1 MIRVPIFI
9 FCVLSFFKSAALS
22 ADSQFIKLKPNA
34 ELTAEVSDGLT
45 ANDFFLFH
53 ENQFPSQCLKLVTPR
68 LDTVRLY
75 QINNGQYQMIYSRVG
90 LNQKNKKFIHYIVP
104 LYNGIYP
111 DSFKLEIKSS
121 FKIIFKMVLE
131 ETEVSHKKEHIF
143 ELWFS
148 LFTGIMLV
156 MIIYNL
162 FLFFS
167 VKDNI
172 YLLYVLYMLTVLFT
186 QLSIF
191 GVAAKYL
198 WAGNE
203 WLNYQSVNIFTSLVG
218 IASLEFFKKF
228 NQTKDFFPKADK
240 LLNIHHVVYVLTLIY
255 SFSDKSNVPTA
266 YGLISVNATVL
277 SIIAIILS
285 FKLMIDG
292 FRPAKFFLIAW
303 ILFIV
308 GIVLYIM
315 KDFGFLPLT
324 FLTRYMMP
332 IGSAMETVI
341 LSLALADRINILK
354 KEKEASQAQALN
366 EMRKNQQ
373 LIREQNI
380 VLEQKVVER
389 TAELEQTLKDL
400 KQMQSQLVAAEK
412 LASLGQLTAGIAHE
426 INNPINFVSSNI
438 EPLKNDIKD
447 IIELLN
453 IYKEKAR
460 SLNPAEFKSAKE
472 FEDEIDLDYTIE
484 EIDRL
489 MKGIRE
495 GADRTTEI
503 VSSLRTFSRT
513 DEFALQTVD
522 VNTIIDSTLTI
533 LKNNLGRI
541 KVFRQFGEIPPIE
554 AYAGKLNQAFMNVVN
569 NAMQAIFD
577 CYEDESKGI
586 IYIKTEQIDSMIK
599 ISISDNGS
607 GIDPLHVDKIF
618 EPFFTTKEIGKGTG
632 LGLSITFGII
642 DQHNGKIY
650 VEEHGKTGTKITIE
664 IPIHQS

>member
-1 MIRVPIFI
+1 MPPF
-9 FCVLSFFKSAALS
+9 S
-22 ADSQFIKLKPNA
+22 
-34 ELTAEVSDGLT
+34 
-45 ANDFFLFH
+45 
-53 ENQFPSQCLKLVTPR
+53 
-68 LDTVRLY
+68 
-75 QINNGQYQMIYSRVG
+75 
-90 LNQKNKKFIHYIVP
+90 IV
-104 LYNGIYP
+104 
-111 DSFKLEIKSS
+111 
-121 FKIIFKMVLE
+121 
-131 ETEVSHKKEHIF
+131 
-143 ELWFS
+143 
-148 LFTGIMLV
+148 
-156 MIIYNL
+156 
-162 FLFFS
+162 
-167 VKDNI
+167 
-172 YLLYVLYMLTVLFT
+172 
-186 QLSIF
+186 
-191 GVAAKYL
+191 
-198 WAGNE
+198 
-203 WLNYQSVNIFTSLVG
+203 
-218 IASLEFFKKF
+218 
-228 NQTKDFFPKADK
+228 
-240 LLNIHHVVYVLTLIY
+240 
-255 SFSDKSNVPTA
+255 
-266 YGLISVNATVL
+266 
-277 SIIAIILS
+277 AIILG
-285 FKLMIDG
+285 FKLMING

-354 KEKEASQAQALN
+354 KEKETSQAQALN
-366 EMRKNQQ
+366 EMKKNQQ

-389 TAELEQTLKDL
+389 TAELEQTLMDL
-400 KQMQSQLVAAEK
+400 KQTQSQLVAAEK

-453 IYKEKAR
+453 IYQEKAR

-472 FEDEIDLDYTIE
+472 FEDEIDLEYTIE

-513 DEFALQTVD
+513 DEIALQTVD
-522 VNTIIDSTLTI
+522 IHTIIDSTLTI

-541 KVFRQFGEIPPIE
+541 QVIRQYGEILPIE
-554 AYAGKLNQAFMNVVN
+554 AYAGKLNQAIMNVVN

-607 GIDPLHVDKIF
+607 GIDPLYVDKIF
-618 EPFFTTKEIGKGTG
+618 EPFFTTKEVGKGTG
-632 LGLSITFGII
+632 LGLSITYGII
-642 DQHNGKIY
+642 DQHSGKIY
-650 VEEHGKTGTKITIE
+650 AEEHGNTGTKISIE

>member
-1 MIRVPIFI
+1 
-9 FCVLSFFKSAALS
+9 
-22 ADSQFIKLKPNA
+22 
-34 ELTAEVSDGLT
+34 
-45 ANDFFLFH
+45 
-53 ENQFPSQCLKLVTPR
+53 

-75 QINNGQYQMIYSRVG
+75 QINNGQYQLIYFREG
-90 LNQKNKKFIHYIVP
+90 LKQKNKNFIHYIVP
-104 LYNGIYP
+104 LLNGVNP

-121 FKIIFKMVLE
+121 FKLRFKMVLE
-131 ETEVSHKKEHIF
+131 ETEVSHKKEQIF

-167 VKDNI
+167 VRDNI
-172 YLLYVLYMLTVLFT
+172 YLLYVLYILTVLFT

-228 NQTKDFFPKADK
+228 NQIKDFFPKADK
-240 LLNIHHVVYVLTLIY
+240 VLNIHHVVYVLALIY

-277 SIIAIILS
+277 SIVAIILG
-285 FKLMIDG
+285 FKLMING

-354 KEKEASQAQALN
+354 KEKETSQAQALN
-366 EMRKNQQ
+366 EMKKNQQ

-389 TAELEQTLKDL
+389 TAELEQTLMDL
-400 KQMQSQLVAAEK
+400 KQTQSQLVAAEK

-453 IYKEKAR
+453 IYQEKAR

-472 FEDEIDLDYTIE
+472 FEDEIDLEYTIE

-513 DEFALQTVD
+513 DEIALQTVD
-522 VNTIIDSTLTI
+522 IHTIIDSTLTI

-541 KVFRQFGEIPPIE
+541 QVIRQYGEILPIE
-554 AYAGKLNQAFMNVVN
+554 AYAGKLNQAIMNVVN

-607 GIDPLHVDKIF
+607 GIDPLYVDKIF
-618 EPFFTTKEIGKGTG
+618 EPFFTTKEVGKGTG
-632 LGLSITFGII
+632 LGLSITYGII
-642 DQHNGKIY
+642 DQHSGKIY
-650 VEEHGKTGTKITIE
+650 AEEHGNTGTKISIE

>member
-1 MIRVPIFI
+1 
-9 FCVLSFFKSAALS
+9 
-22 ADSQFIKLKPNA
+22 
-34 ELTAEVSDGLT
+34 
-45 ANDFFLFH
+45 
-53 ENQFPSQCLKLVTPR
+53 
-68 LDTVRLY
+68 
-75 QINNGQYQMIYSRVG
+75 
-90 LNQKNKKFIHYIVP
+90 
-104 LYNGIYP
+104 
-111 DSFKLEIKSS
+111 
-121 FKIIFKMVLE
+121 MVLE
-131 ETEVSHKKEHIF
+131 ETEVSHKKEQIF

-167 VKDNI
+167 VRDNI
-172 YLLYVLYMLTVLFT
+172 YLLYVLYILTVLFT

-228 NQTKDFFPKADK
+228 NQIKDFFPKADK
-240 LLNIHHVVYVLTLIY
+240 VLNIHHVVYVLALIY

-277 SIIAIILS
+277 SIVAIILG
-285 FKLMIDG
+285 FKLMING

-354 KEKEASQAQALN
+354 KEKETSQAQALN
-366 EMRKNQQ
+366 EMKKNQQ

-389 TAELEQTLKDL
+389 TAELEQTLMDL
-400 KQMQSQLVAAEK
+400 KQTQSQLVAAEK

-453 IYKEKAR
+453 IYQEKAR

-472 FEDEIDLDYTIE
+472 FEDEIDLEYTIE

-513 DEFALQTVD
+513 DEIALQTVD
-522 VNTIIDSTLTI
+522 IHTIIDSTLTI

-541 KVFRQFGEIPPIE
+541 QVIRQYGEILPIE
-554 AYAGKLNQAFMNVVN
+554 AYAGKLNQAIMNVVN

-607 GIDPLHVDKIF
+607 GIDPLYVDKIF
-618 EPFFTTKEIGKGTG
+618 EPFFTTKEVGKGTG
-632 LGLSITFGII
+632 LGLSITYGII
-642 DQHNGKIY
+642 DQHSGKIY
-650 VEEHGKTGTKITIE
+650 AEEHGNTGTKISIE